1 MFKTALQSFTERTL
15 IKYEMKFMCM
25 FFASL
30 FFSIIQCKK
39 KIKKKLNFFLQPTVS
54 ADVLERYIALEEKIA
69 AAEKDSP
76 AMLLQQ
82 KQEQIQ
88 QLSIRIEEQKEL
100 VDQLSAQ
107 AIQEKRDVDELEG
120 DTDTRKLFMKQG
132 NLEEQMQKE
141 ISEYLDAKN
150 KEVNSSNEI
159 VSDFLSFL

>member
-1 MFKTALQSFTERTL
+1 
-15 IKYEMKFMCM
+15 MKFMCM

-30 FFSIIQCKK
+30 SFSIILCKK
-39 KIKKKLNFFLQPTVS
+39 SVFNFFLQPTVS

-107 AIQEKRDVDELEG
+107 A
-120 DTDTRKLFMKQG
+120 
-132 NLEEQMQKE
+132 
-141 ISEYLDAKN
+141 
-150 KEVNSSNEI
+150 
-159 VSDFLSFL
+159 

>member
-1 MFKTALQSFTERTL
+1 MT
-15 IKYEMKFMCM
+15 FMYM
-25 FFASL
+25 FFSNL
-30 FFSIIQCKK
+30 FFNKIICKK
-39 KIKKKLNFFLQPTVS
+39 NIYIFFLQPTVS

-107 AIQEKRDVDELEG
+107 A
-120 DTDTRKLFMKQG
+120 
-132 NLEEQMQKE
+132 
-141 ISEYLDAKN
+141 
-150 KEVNSSNEI
+150 
-159 VSDFLSFL
+159 

>member
-1 MFKTALQSFTERTL
+1 
-15 IKYEMKFMCM
+15 MKFMFM

-30 FFSIIQCKK
+30 FFSIIHCKK
-39 KIKKKLNFFLQPTVS
+39 KKKNAFNFFLQPTVS

-107 AIQEKRDVDELEG
+107 A
-120 DTDTRKLFMKQG
+120 
-132 NLEEQMQKE
+132 
-141 ISEYLDAKN
+141 
-150 KEVNSSNEI
+150 
-159 VSDFLSFL
+159 

>member
-1 MFKTALQSFTERTL
+1 MSKLSRTGLQYLSKNKHNFAISRNVLRYVLTIHFFSYWFLWRNCNQFFDNCVFKTALQSFIEKTL
-15 IKYEMKFMCM
+15 ITKWNSCLC
-25 FFASL
+25 SL
-30 FFSIIQCKK
+30 QACFSVLFIAKK
-39 KIKKKLNFFLQPTVS
+39 KKNAFNFFLQPTVS

-107 AIQEKRDVDELEG
+107 A
-120 DTDTRKLFMKQG
+120 
-132 NLEEQMQKE
+132 
-141 ISEYLDAKN
+141 
-150 KEVNSSNEI
+150 
-159 VSDFLSFL
+159 

>member
-1 MFKTALQSFTERTL
+1 MQACFSV
-15 IKYEMKFMCM
+15 
-25 FFASL
+25 L
-30 FFSIIQCKK
+30 FIAKK
-39 KIKKKLNFFLQPTVS
+39 KKNAFNFFLQPTVS

-107 AIQEKRDVDELEG
+107 A
-120 DTDTRKLFMKQG
+120 
-132 NLEEQMQKE
+132 
-141 ISEYLDAKN
+141 
-150 KEVNSSNEI
+150 
-159 VSDFLSFL
+159 

>member
-1 MFKTALQSFTERTL
+1 
-15 IKYEMKFMCM
+15 MKFMFM

-30 FFSIIQCKK
+30 FFSIIHCKK
-39 KIKKKLNFFLQPTVS
+39 KKNAFNFFLQPTVS

-107 AIQEKRDVDELEG
+107 A
-120 DTDTRKLFMKQG
+120 
-132 NLEEQMQKE
+132 
-141 ISEYLDAKN
+141 
-150 KEVNSSNEI
+150 
-159 VSDFLSFL
+159 